1 MDSASWQKEY
11 VNDVGLNWQ
20 VNAQCLLSDV
30 MHTFQQFIAD
40 VCFRLFSKQVHM
52 EITNS

>member
-1 MDSASWQKEY
+1 MNSASQQEEY
-11 VNDVGLNWQ
+11 VNEAGLNWR

-30 MHTFQQFIAD
+30 MYTLQRFIVD
-40 VCFRLFSKQVHM
+40 VRFRLFSKQVHM